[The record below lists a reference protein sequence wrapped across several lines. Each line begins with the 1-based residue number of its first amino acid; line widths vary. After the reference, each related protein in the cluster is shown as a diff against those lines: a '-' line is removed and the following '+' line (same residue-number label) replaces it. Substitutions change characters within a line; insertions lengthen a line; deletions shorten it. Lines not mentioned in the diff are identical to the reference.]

1 MLKTEIEHESVIS
14 DGIAVGLSVMC
25 IVHCLF
31 LPIFVGLIPF
41 LGAVTHSPWVH
52 GILLGLA
59 APLSIWVLGSGY
71 MRHKKIMPPIIGAVG
86 LVLLALGMLHNEHLP
101 SERAMSVVGAL
112 ILAGAHGYNYFL
124 RWRRTR

>member
-1 MLKTEIEHESVIS
+1 MTNSESQHESALS

-31 LPIFVGLIPF
+31 LPFVVGLMPL
-41 LGAVTHSPWVH
+41 LGAVTHAPWVH
-52 GILLGLA
+52 AVLLGLA
-59 APLSIWVLGSGY
+59 TPLSIWVLGGGY
-71 MRHKKIMPPIIGAVG
+71 VRHKKIMPPIIGAVG